1 MKKLNKSGTIVLC
14 ATLISSCLLF
24 YFQNIVT
31 RYVKS
36 SDFCDAYVYNTLK
49 WIIPKVI
56 IRCNLLNEV
65 GTRDYFGTDIM
76 IVLDVWIAI
85 CCVASLIYFARTLI
99 VNPNIITR
107 VDMLEYYAG
116 LRRDKSRVKSAI
128 YFFSGIA
135 VFFMLFVFVYSPA
148 ISDEGG
154 FEGLISLTSSHGIG
168 VIIHAVIATSC
179 SYSLLIAILASR
191 TMRALSTGNIR

>member
-1 MKKLNKSGTIVLC
+1 M
-14 ATLISSCLLF
+14 
-24 YFQNIVT
+24 T

-36 SDFCDAYVYNTLK
+36 SDFCDAYVYDTLK

-56 IRCNLLNEV
+56 FRCNLLNEI

-85 CCVASLIYFARTLI
+85 CCAISLIYFTRTLI
-99 VNPNIITR
+99 VSPNIITTA
-107 VDMLEYYAG
+107 DMLEYYAG
-116 LRRDKSRVKSAI
+116 LRRDKGRVKLAI
-128 YFFSGIA
+128 YFFSGIV
-135 VFFMLFVFVYSPA
+135 VFFILFVFVYSPA

-168 VIIHAVIATSC
+168 VLIHAVIAISC
-179 SYSLLIAILASR
+179 SYSLSIAILASK
-191 TMRALSTGNIR
+191 TMRALSTGSIR